1 MPEKLQQILASLG
14 LDLIQAQIYWQIYS
28 NPKASVSD
36 LANELG
42 TYRKKIY
49 EGLSALEKIG
59 LLEKIEGNGLN
70 KPNDVNPNTTL
81 SQTT

>member
-49 EGLSALEKIG
+49 EPQT
-59 LLEKIEGNGLN
+59 IE
-70 KPNDVNPNTTL
+70 T
-81 SQTT
+81 